1 LAKQWG
7 WQDQWKAQSGLCWIC
22 LQPIQRY
29 APQNHPKGPSEEHLV
44 PVSRGGIGRWRNKLL
59 AHRDCNS
66 RRGAPFIWI
75 KLSVFRRA
83 AMNRI
88 RAAVAGQKNG
98 GPVPAAEEGVDL
110 GLQSP
115 AVFGSAR
122 TTKTTRRPTSVPS
135 EMVGLRVSIQELTQR

>member
-1 LAKQWG
+1 VGKQWG
-7 WQDQWKAQSGLCWIC
+7 WHDQWKAQNGLCWIC
-22 LQPIQRY
+22 LEPIQRY

-44 PVSRGGIGRWRNKLL
+44 PVCRGGANGWRNKLL

-88 RAAVAGQKNG
+88 RAAVTGQNG
-98 GPVPAAEEGVDL
+98 VSVAVGEGVDL

-115 AVFGSAR
+115 AIFGSAR
-122 TTKTTRRPTSVPS
+122 KTVATRRPTSVPS
-135 EMVGLRVSIQELTQR
+135 KMVGLSVSIRELTQQ